1 MEMLR
6 CGDWEPYFCFVL
18 SACNPCI
25 GFGTGGTPPG
35 TAPNKHETP
44 VNIGLARRY
53 GRYGQKTPL
62 AGKGVE
68 HAQTRTFTLR
78 FPLFA
83 RVSVKNCTIALSG

>member
-1 MEMLR
+1 MLR

-18 SACNPCI
+18 SACNPALALARAVR
-25 GFGTGGTPPG
+25 PPG
-35 TAPNKHETP
+35 TAPNMHETP
-44 VNIGLARRY
+44 VNIGLAR
-53 GRYGQKTPL
+53 RYGQKTPL